1 MRRGSQQATPACNE
15 QCVCRRQDI
24 RKKAITSKIAK
35 IGKVFVANGDVAT
48 QAQVDEALK
57 TLYDTT
63 FIKKSYKDI
72 DVKATEA
79 AEAK

>member
-1 MRRGSQQATPACNE
+1 MN
-15 QCVCRRQDI
+15 
-24 RKKAITSKIAK
+24 AK
-35 IGKVFVANGDVAT
+35 QPFVAN